1 MQNGPPYEEHYEVE
15 GSLTSAVPPKSLTTA
30 HRFAC
35 DPLAKLT
42 DGATR
47 DEFISDVE
55 LTPQTDH
62 LLNEVAAGATVI
74 VPALWFLEMSN
85 VLLIAQRRHR
95 LTAGQRKAA
104 MEKLTAMQLTVDEE
118 GTRNAFGKTSELA
131 EKYGLTIYDATYLEL
146 ALRRSLPLASRDEAL
161 RNAVKQCGLKAI

>member
-1 MQNGPPYEEHYEVE
+1 M
-15 GSLTSAVPPKSLTTA
+15 SAGFIVDASVG
-30 HRFAC
+30 FAWVYQ
-35 DPLAKLT
+35 
-42 DGATR
+42 GQATP
-47 DEFISDVE
+47 E
-55 LTPQTDH
+55 TDH

-104 MEKLTAMQLTVDEE
+104 MEKLAAMQLTVDEE

-146 ALRRSLPLASRDEAL
+146 ASRRSLPLAWRDEAL
-161 RNAVKQCGLKAI
+161 RNAAKQCGLKVL